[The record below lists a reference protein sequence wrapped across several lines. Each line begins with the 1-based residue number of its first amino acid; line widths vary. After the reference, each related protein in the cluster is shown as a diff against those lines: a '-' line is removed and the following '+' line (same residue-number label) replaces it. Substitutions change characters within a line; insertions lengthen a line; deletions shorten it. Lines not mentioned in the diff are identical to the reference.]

1 MMITSE
7 ILRTIPLF
15 AAVPEHERETIA
27 AHAADITLRA
37 GDWVIHEG
45 ETPSF
50 FGLISGR
57 LSVLKVVDKGDERE
71 ITTFEA
77 PTYFGEVPLLL
88 GSPAVASIRAI
99 DDVRLMRLDGADF
112 RRLILSCSKLSEEV
126 VRTMAHRIS
135 DLQGVALTPPVP
147 PVTIV
152 GHRFDLECHDLRDF
166 LTRNGIVYDWLDCE
180 DADAPLSAAEAA
192 GPYPLVILTDGSR
205 LVAPALRTL
214 AERLGLHT
222 APAAEGAYDVVVIGA
237 GPAGLAAAVYGA
249 SEGLRTLVVEREAPG
264 GQAGTSSR
272 IENYLGF
279 ANGISGDELSSRAW
293 HQAKR
298 FGAEILVAREVT
310 AIEAGSDGRD
320 HTVVLDGGER
330 ICTHA
335 VVVCSGVTWRRLDVD
350 GIDDLVGCGVYYGAS
365 RTEALG
371 TRGKHVYLVGGGNS
385 AGQAAMFF
393 SNYAASVTLL
403 IRGSSLAKSM
413 SQYLIDQ
420 LATKANVDVQ
430 PRSAVRAVRGNGRLE
445 AIVVEDVA
453 SGEQRTYETGEL
465 FIFIGADAETGVLP
479 PEVLRDAQRY
489 VCTGRDVLDIP
500 GAAERWPLERD
511 PYILETSVP
520 GIFAAGD
527 VRHGSIKRV
536 ASGVGEGSMTVAFI
550 HRYLEELA
558 GRREERTAVAP

>member
-1 MMITSE
+1 MITSE

-15 AAVPEHERETIA
+15 AAIPEHERETIA
-27 AHAADITLRA
+27 AHAADVELRP
-37 GDWVIHEG
+37 GDWLIHEG

-50 FGLISGR
+50 FGLLSGR
-57 LSVLKVVDKGDERE
+57 LSVLKVLDRGDERE
-71 ITTFEA
+71 IRTYEA

-88 GSPAVASIRAI
+88 GSPSVVSIRAI
-99 DDVRLMRLDGADF
+99 DTVRLMRLDGADF
-112 RRLILSCSKLSEEV
+112 RRLILSCAKLSEEV

-135 DLQGVALTPPVP
+135 DLQGVALTPSAP
-147 PVTIV
+147 PVRIV
-152 GHRFDLECHDLRDF
+152 GHRFDLECHDVRDF
-166 LTRNGIVYDWLDCE
+166 LARNHIVYDWLDCE
-180 DADAPLSAAEAA
+180 DPGAPLSPDEAA
-192 GPYPLVILTDGSR
+192 GPYPLVILPDGSR
-205 LVAPALRTL
+205 LVAPTLRTL
-214 AERLGLHT
+214 ADRLGLRT
-222 APAAEGAYDVVVIGA
+222 MPAGETVYDVVVIGA

-279 ANGISGDELSSRAW
+279 ANGISGDELSGRAW
-293 HQAKR
+293 QQAKR
-298 FGAEILVAREVT
+298 FGAEIVVAREV
-310 AIEAGSDGRD
+310 AEIEAGSDGRD
-320 HTVVLDGGER
+320 HSVVLDGGER
-330 ICTHA
+330 VRTQS
-335 VVVCSGVTWRRLDVD
+335 VVLCNGVSWRRLEVE
-350 GIDDLVGCGVYYGAS
+350 GIDDLVGRGVYYGAS

-403 IRGSSLAKSM
+403 IRAGSLAKSM

-420 LATKANVDVQ
+420 LGTKANVDVQ
-430 PRSAVRAVRGNGRLE
+430 ARSVVRAVRGNGRLE

-465 FIFIGADAETGVLP
+465 FIFIGADAETTCLPSGVLC
-479 PEVLRDAQRY
+479 DAQGY

-527 VRHGSIKRV
+527 VRHGSVKRV
-536 ASGVGEGSMTVAFI
+536 ASGVGEGSMSIAFI

-558 GRREERTAVAP
+558 ERREERTAVAP